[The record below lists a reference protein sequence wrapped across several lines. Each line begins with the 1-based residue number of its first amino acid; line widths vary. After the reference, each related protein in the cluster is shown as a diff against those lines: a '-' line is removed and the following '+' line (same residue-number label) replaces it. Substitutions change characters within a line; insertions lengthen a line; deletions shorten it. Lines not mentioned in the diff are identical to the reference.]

1 MPGHTDGMQPG
12 PPLPPITPA
21 TTLDGV
27 VDAIGSVIDW
37 SISTSSRLGFF
48 AALYKRITI
57 AVRVAVQQGAFED
70 GPRMERFDVTFANRY
85 FEALNGYFHPGR
97 FGRPTRSWKVTFDA
111 ASRPEPIM
119 VQHMFAGINAHIGLD
134 LGIAAQTI
142 GSGTQIRALQED
154 FNRINAVLAS
164 QVNGIVEDINELS
177 PALADVYAVLKQHQ
191 IFVINE
197 ALRTFR
203 DDAWRFASLLA
214 AEPSF
219 VRPATIWVRDRRVA
233 HQAQLIFDPPGLVGL
248 IQWAVDAIAAR
259 ESRDVVKNI
268 RVLDEIAATP
278 APIST
283 VM

>member
-27 VDAIGSVIDW
+27 VDAIGSVIEW
-37 SISTSSRLGFF
+37 SISTSSRLGYF

-85 FEALNGYFHPGR
+85 FDALNGYFHPGR
-97 FGRPTRSWKVTFDA
+97 FGSPTRSWKVTFDA
-111 ASRPEPIM
+111 ARRAEPIM

-142 GSGTQIRALQED
+142 GSGAQVRALQED

-177 PALADVYAVLKQHQ
+177 PALADVYAVLKLHQ

-219 VRPATIWVRDRRVA
+219 VRPPTIWVRDRRVA

-268 RVLDEIAATP
+268 RVLDEIASTP